1 MIRTY
6 FAVLFA
12 LSALAS
18 TGLAAAQTAPPAAPR
33 QNIRN
38 DQQGRVPDPAN
49 RGRLQLDQFLDGI
62 AAQDEANRASAVA
75 AIHTRAQAEARQAKV
90 RSQILALIGAFP
102 ERTPL
107 HAKVVGETKVAGENG
122 ADGFRIRKVLFES
135 QPDFFVTALVYIPEG
150 KGVPD
155 ADAPGGKRGV
165 PGDGSSSPG
174 SKRAAIIMTPGHGP
188 SGKAGD
194 APMAATFA
202 RNGFIV
208 LSYDPI
214 GQGERLQY
222 PDPNKPGATLAK
234 AATGEHGE
242 ASLQPMLIGET
253 FAKYEVWDAM
263 RGVDYLASLPEV
275 DVHRIGALGCS
286 GGGTVTAITS
296 ALDTRIA
303 ATGTACYITSFD
315 TLLPALGPQD
325 AEQSTPRFISSGLG
339 FPDWVELDAPRAY
352 AVLSTYSD
360 MFPFAGARESVIE
373 ARRFYALFDQ
383 ASAGTSTAGAVP
395 SVPATPTAPAL
406 NADTTN
412 QVSPNAKLQWIT
424 GPGGH
429 GALQPIMGNIVSFFL
444 RNLQPGVDAD
454 HPFIPS
460 GSGPRAAMALIANIP
475 KDAFQVTTTGQVA
488 TSFPGCATVFT
499 LNNKRAA
506 HIVPAHR
513 PLIAFAALGSMIRD
527 ATGATAKP
535 GTTKFA
541 ADLLTAKSG
550 PIAFPSEGALDLDA
564 DLAVP
569 TGAGRHPAILL
580 VVPNSIHGSGAIARA
595 IKAKFDA
602 LAAQG
607 NLVLAITPRPSPP
620 GTDDMKAPVL
630 GPFYLLSLRADL
642 VGRTLVGLRVDDVI
656 RVIDYLS
663 SRADVDPSSISAQA
677 SGHMGLVLLHAG
689 VLDRRIRHIEVD
701 HVLTS
706 YRSLLDVPLPTGA
719 PEDVIPGVLL
729 HYDIPD
735 LVRAVGPRLIESDPL
750 QGTDDLSQVS
760 TPLASLTGATP

>member
-1 MIRTY
+1 MIRAS

-12 LSALAS
+12 LFAISS
-18 TGLAAAQTAPPAAPR
+18 TGLAAAQTAPPAAPA
-33 QNIRN
+33 QNQAPAARN
-38 DQQGRVPDPAN
+38 RTANPAANPAN
-49 RGRLQLDQFLDGI
+49 RGRLQLDEFLDGI
-62 AAQDEANRASAVA
+62 AEQDAASRASTVA
-75 AIHTRAQAEARQAKV
+75 AIRTREQAEARQVKV

-107 HAKVVGETKVAGENG
+107 HAKIVGETQAE
-122 ADGFRIRKVLFES
+122 GFRIRKVLFES
-135 QPDFFVTALVYIPEG
+135 QPNFFVTALLY
-150 KGVPD
+150 VPFGEA
-155 ADAPGGKRGV
+155 ADG
-165 PGDGSSSPG
+165 
-174 SKRAAIIMTPGHGP
+174 KRAAILMTPGHAA

-222 PDPNKPGATLAK
+222 PDPAKPGASLAK
-234 AATGEHGE
+234 GPTGEHGE

-253 FAKYEVWDAM
+253 FAKYEIWDAM
-263 RGVDYLASLPEV
+263 RGVDYLESLPEV
-275 DVHRIGALGCS
+275 DPHRIGAVGCS
-286 GGGTVTAITS
+286 GGGTITALTS

-315 TLLPALGPQD
+315 ALLPSLGPQD
-325 AEQSTPRFISSGLG
+325 AEQSTPRFIASGLG
-339 FPDWVELDAPRAY
+339 FPDWIELAAPRAY

-373 ARRFYALFDQ
+373 ARRFYALFDP
-383 ASAGTSTAGAVP
+383 ASAGTIVSSAGP
-395 SVPATPTAPAL
+395 SVPPTPTVPAL

-412 QVSPNAKLQWIT
+412 QISPNAKLQWIT

-444 RNLQPGVDAD
+444 RNLQPGADAD
-454 HPFIPS
+454 HPFVPA
-460 GSGPRAAMALIANIP
+460 GNGPRAGMALIANIP
-475 KDAFQVTTTGQVA
+475 KDAFQVTATGQVA

-499 LNNKRAA
+499 LNKRRAA
-506 HIVPAHR
+506 HIVPLHR
-513 PLIAFAALGSMIRD
+513 PVIGFAALGSMIRE

-535 GTTKFA
+535 GTAEFE
-541 ADLLTAKSG
+541 ADLLSAKSG
-550 PIAFPSEGALDLDA
+550 PLAFPTEGGLHLQG

-569 TGAGRHPAILL
+569 AGAGRHPAVLL
-580 VVPNSIHGSGAIARA
+580 VVPNSIHGSDAIAHA
-595 IKAKFDA
+595 NQAKFDA

-607 NLVLAITPRPSPP
+607 NVVLAITPRPSPP
-620 GTDDMKAPVL
+620 GADDMKAPVL

-656 RVIDYLS
+656 RAMDYLS
-663 SRADVDPSSISAQA
+663 SRADVDPARISAQA

-689 VLDRRIRHIEVD
+689 VFDRRIRHIDVD

-706 YRSLLDVPLPTGA
+706 YRSLLDAPLPTGA

-735 LVRAVGPRLIESDPL
+735 LERAVGPRLTESGPL
-750 QGTDDLSQVS
+750 SGTDDLSQDS
-760 TPLASLTGATP
+760 TPLISLTVATP

>member
-1 MIRTY
+1 MIRAN

-12 LSALAS
+12 LIAIAS
-18 TGLAAAQTAPPAAPR
+18 TGLAAAQTAPGQSAPAPR
-33 QNIRN
+33 SRA
-38 DQQGRVPDPAN
+38 VDPAN
-49 RGRLQLDQFLDGI
+49 QGRLQLDQYLDGI
-62 AAQDEANRASAVA
+62 AAQYAVNRAAAVA
-75 AIHTRAQAEARQAKV
+75 GIHTRQQAEARQAKV
-90 RSQILALIGAFP
+90 PSQILSLIGAFP

-122 ADGFRIRKVLFES
+122 AGGFRIRKVIFES
-135 QPDFFVTALVYIPEG
+135 QPNFFVTALLY
-150 KGVPD
+150 VPD
-155 ADAPGGKRGV
+155 GDAPGG
-165 PGDGSSSPG
+165 
-174 SKRAAIIMTPGHGP
+174 KRAAIIMTPGHGP
-188 SGKAGD
+188 TGKAGD
-194 APMAATFA
+194 AAMAATFA

-253 FAKYEVWDAM
+253 FAKYEIWDAM

-275 DVHRIGALGCS
+275 DPHRIGAVGCS
-286 GGGTVTAITS
+286 GGGTVTALTS

-315 TLLPALGPQD
+315 ALLPALGPQD

-339 FPDWVELDAPRAY
+339 FPDWIELDAPRAY

-373 ARRFYALFDQ
+373 ARRFYSLFDPT
-383 ASAGTSTAGAVP
+383 SAGTSMTGAAP
-395 SVPATPTAPAL
+395 SVPPTPTAPAL
-406 NADTTN
+406 NTDTTN

-444 RNLQPGVDAD
+444 RNLQPGADAD
-454 HPFIPS
+454 HPIVPVV
-460 GSGPRAAMALIANIP
+460 GNPRAVPAWIASLP
-475 KDAFQVTTTGQVA
+475 KGAFQVTTTGQVA
-488 TSFPGCATVFT
+488 TSFPSCATVFT
-499 LNNKRAA
+499 LNKKRAA
-506 HIVPAHR
+506 HVVPAH
-513 PLIAFAALGSMIRD
+513 PPAIGFAALGSMIREE
-527 ATGATAKP
+527 TGAAAKP
-535 GTTKFA
+535 GAAKFE
-541 ADLLTAKSG
+541 ADLLNAKGG
-550 PIAFPSEGALDLDA
+550 PIAFPTEGGLHLEAE
-564 DLAVP
+564 LAVP
-569 TGAGRHPAILL
+569 SGAGRHPAVLL
-580 VVPNSIHGSGAIARA
+580 VVPNSIHGSDAIAQA
-595 IKAKFDA
+595 NKAKFDA

-630 GPFYLLSLRADL
+630 GPFYLLSLRADM
-642 VGRTLVGLRVDDVI
+642 VGRTLVGLRTDDVI
-656 RVIDYLS
+656 RAIDYLT
-663 SRADVDPSSISAQA
+663 SRADVDAARISAQA

-689 VLDRRIRHIEVD
+689 VLDRRIRHIDVN

-706 YRSLLDVPLPTGA
+706 YRSLLDAPLPTGA

-735 LVRAVGPRLIESDPL
+735 LERALQPRLTASDPL
-750 QGTDDLSQVS
+750 NGTDDLSQDS
-760 TPLASLTGATP
+760 TPLKSLTGAMP